1 MPMSA
6 AARSLWVVGGGG
18 LGERFMV
25 RSEPGAA
32 DAALTS
38 R

>member
-6 AARSLWVVGGGG
+6 AARSLCEGGGG
-18 LGERFMV
+18 LGERFML

-32 DAALTS
+32 DVALTS